1 MNFDNDD
8 DIMKAINSKVEG
20 NDMDVDDELAALEA
34 EMGVGKKKGK
44 KKKKEGEEL
53 SLSDLSE
60 EEEAKPPKKE
70 KHESDDDLAALEKE
84 GLDDIDDEDEKPK
97 QQKKPQAQPQQPK
110 KQQSPSQ
117 QPKKQPP
124 PSQPK
129 PQINKQELAKA
140 MQAKKPQ
147 AQSSGE
153 DLYPEKGEKRYHDVN
168 KMTSLGVLEKEKEI
182 CDQII
187 EYKKKI
193 DQDYDDWTFKKESID
208 DKIALTTSTIQDGI
222 WDFEMYKKK
231 IKEQYQYESKLLLF
245 VDKDPVLSQNQKDK
259 VKERVNNRK
268 KIIEEELTR
277 KIEDEE
283 GDEGEQE
290 ESKKEETT
298 KTQTESKQEEKPS
311 NQTNAPTSGA
321 DYYPEKAE
329 KLYHNISKME
339 SLGVLE
345 KEKGVCDIIIA
356 YKKKKN
362 EDPGTWEIKKD
373 SISTRFETIKTTIEN
388 GIIDFES
395 YKKKIKSESLY
406 EAKLLQF
413 IEKDPK
419 LDDIQKK
426 VVRER
431 IKKRISI
438 IEEELKK
445 NIDEEDDEEPEKE
458 QAPKIEEKKKKEE
471 LLTKKSLN
479 PMYTVEKGEEEKE
492 IQRLTQ
498 VVKDRLNEYRAA
510 QDYFKTNELSEQ
522 QMDAIQKTKAI
533 CIELKK
539 IQDGKWKEVNE
550 FKLPDPVTPEY
561 IYGYSKEVRLE
572 KFKKIMTEYNKQR
585 KGIQEE
591 INNKLEAFKKLSK
604 IQFKKIEAVA
614 KKDLDRLKTKKEKI
628 EKIVKLLAEKSQDKW
643 VPAPLYIESEEERE
657 VIKQNKDIPENTIR
671 IIFGKTTYSKKE
683 RLYLIVKYEEKN
695 LVETFNQTNPGDWTH
710 QFDWKLE
717 KADFLGFFKAKIHVD
732 IYEKKTILKDR
743 LKGQFDIEPRGL
755 KEKIEISD
763 KYKITLESK
772 REGATVDVTIK
783 ARNPCKG
790 VEKEIKTETVFN
802 VTRIYPPF
810 DIRGN
815 NVNSG
820 IRLEVQQASV
830 TADDLK
836 VNKSTAAPKAAPK
849 KVAPRPSKQNATPN
863 ASKPKAPAA
872 SGAPKKQGPPKAHID
887 KSEFKSE
894 ELNDPDCIDCLNTLM
909 VLDFKINKYEEIRN
923 KIDGRTPRELM
934 QRIVKMK
941 CKKQSITD
949 SLGDDISP
957 QDYLTLLKTTFAHD
971 KKLVDYFNQE
981 KNIEKSKLVSERLPL
996 IVKETEEL
1004 MKQMPK

>member
-1 MNFDNDD
+1 MNFDNDE
-8 DIMKAINSKVEG
+8 DIMKAINSKVGG
-20 NDMDVDDELAALEA
+20 NDMDLDDELAALEA
-34 EMGVGKKKGK
+34 EMGVGKKKDK

-60 EEEAKPPKKE
+60 EEEANPAKKE

-97 QQKKPQAQPQQPK
+97 EQKKPPAQPQQPK
-110 KQQSPSQ
+110 KQPPPSQ

-153 DLYPEKGEKRYHDVN
+153 DLYPEKAEKRYHDVN
-168 KMTSLGVLEKEKEI
+168 KMISLGVLEKEKEI

-193 DQDYDDWTFKKESID
+193 GQDYDDWTFKKESIG
-208 DKIALTTSTIQDGI
+208 DKIDLTTSTIQDGI

-231 IKEQYQYESKLLLF
+231 IKEQYQTESKLLIF

-290 ESKKEETT
+290 EPKKEDETT
-298 KTQTESKQEEKPS
+298 KTQTEAKQQEKPS
-311 NQTNAPTSGA
+311 NQTNAQTSGA

-329 KLYHNISKME
+329 KLYHNISKMD

-345 KEKGVCDIIIA
+345 KENGVCDIIIA

-373 SISTRFETIKTTIEN
+373 SISTRLETIKTTIEN
-388 GIIDFES
+388 GVIDFEG
-395 YKKKIKSESLY
+395 YKKKIKAESQY
-406 EAKLLQF
+406 ENKLLQF

-445 NIDEEDDEEPEKE
+445 NIEEEGDEEPEKE
-458 QAPKIEEKKKKEE
+458 QAPKVEEKKKAEA
-471 LLTKKSLN
+471 LSTKKSLN
-479 PMYTVEKGEEEKE
+479 PMYTVPKGQEEKE
-492 IQRLTQ
+492 IKRLTQ
-498 VVKDRLNEYRAA
+498 VVTDRLNEYRAA
-510 QDYFKTNELSEQ
+510 IDYFKTNELAEQ
-522 QMDAIQKTKAI
+522 QTEAIQKLKAI

-585 KGIQEE
+585 KAVQEE
-591 INNKLEAFKKLSK
+591 MNNKIEAFKKLSK
-604 IQFKKIEAVA
+604 VQFKKIEAAA
-614 KKDLDRLKTKKEKI
+614 KKDLDRLKLKKEKI
-628 EKIVKLLAEKSQDKW
+628 EKIVKLLGEKAQDKW
-643 VPAPLYIESEEERE
+643 VPAPLYIETEEERE
-657 VIKQNKDIPENTIR
+657 IIKQNKDIPENTIR
-671 IIFGKTTYSKKE
+671 IIFGKTTYSKKD
-683 RLYLIVKYEEKN
+683 RIYLIVKY
-695 LVETFNQTNPGDWTH
+695 
-710 QFDWKLE
+710 
-717 KADFLGFFKAKIHVD
+717 A
-732 IYEKKTILKDR
+732 
-743 LKGQFDIEPRGL
+743 
-755 KEKIEISD
+755 EKIW
-763 KYKITLESK
+763 
-772 REGATVDVTIK
+772 
-783 ARNPCKG
+783 
-790 VEKEIKTETVFN
+790 
-802 VTRIYPPF
+802 
-810 DIRGN
+810 
-815 NVNSG
+815 
-820 IRLEVQQASV
+820 
-830 TADDLK
+830 
-836 VNKSTAAPKAAPK
+836 
-849 KVAPRPSKQNATPN
+849 
-863 ASKPKAPAA
+863 
-872 SGAPKKQGPPKAHID
+872 
-887 KSEFKSE
+887 
-894 ELNDPDCIDCLNTLM
+894 
-909 VLDFKINKYEEIRN
+909 
-923 KIDGRTPRELM
+923 
-934 QRIVKMK
+934 
-941 CKKQSITD
+941 
-949 SLGDDISP
+949 
-957 QDYLTLLKTTFAHD
+957 
-971 KKLVDYFNQE
+971 KKL
-981 KNIEKSKLVSERLPL
+981 L
-996 IVKETEEL
+996 I
-1004 MKQMPK
+1004 KQILEIGLINLIGN